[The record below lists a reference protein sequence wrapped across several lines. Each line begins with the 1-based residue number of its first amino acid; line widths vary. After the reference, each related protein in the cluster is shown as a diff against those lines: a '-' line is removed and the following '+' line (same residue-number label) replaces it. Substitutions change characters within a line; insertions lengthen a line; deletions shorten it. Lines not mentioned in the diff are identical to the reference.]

1 MTAQAPAAQ
10 RNTVTRAC
18 RAPRLARAPIGLA
31 ALLCAGAAAY
41 HPVPAAAQGQACG
54 PRDVVISRLAE
65 TYGET
70 RHSIGLGSNNA
81 VMELFASDETGTWTI
96 TVTSTNGVTC
106 LVASG
111 LAFET
116 LAESLPPEESDA

>member
-1 MTAQAPAAQ
+1 MTALPTTAQ
-10 RNTVTRAC
+10 RMAWPRPPSRA
-18 RAPRLARAPIGLA
+18 RLV
-31 ALLCAGAAAY
+31 ALLCGGLGALL
-41 HPVPAAAQGQACG
+41 PAPSTGQSQTCG
-54 PRDVVISRLAE
+54 PREAVVARLAE

-81 VMELFASDETGTWTI
+81 MMELFASDETGTWTI
-96 TVTSTNGVTC
+96 TVTSAAGLTC

-116 LAESLPPEESDA
+116 LAETLPPEESDA